1 MCALREQ
8 STRLLDM
15 NGNILGLPLSATL
28 CIQLPG
34 VACDVV
40 ARNANFC
47 TPLKGGG
54 IGYWVVRAQVEIGIR
69 IEVESAASTHAFHSI
84 NFINVN
90 HRNVLATRRESNGD
104 STRLGKEC
112 DSEHSASDK
121 TSACWLEAELQG

>member
-1 MCALREQ
+1 MG
-8 STRLLDM
+8 TFW
-15 NGNILGLPLSATL
+15 GLPLSATL

-47 TPLKGGG
+47 TKSGEGGVG
-54 IGYWVVRAQVEIGIR
+54 FGYWVVRAQVEIGIR

-90 HRNVLATRRESNGD
+90 HRNVLATRRESTGD
-104 STRLGKEC
+104 STRLGHCYGRKEC

-121 TSACWLEAELQG
+121 TSACSLHAG